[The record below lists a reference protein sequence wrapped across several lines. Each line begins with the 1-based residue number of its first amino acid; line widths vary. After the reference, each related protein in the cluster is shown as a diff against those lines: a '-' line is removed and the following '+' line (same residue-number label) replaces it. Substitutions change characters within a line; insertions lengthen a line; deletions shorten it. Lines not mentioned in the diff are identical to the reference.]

1 MHSCICECHICISW
15 MVWGSFCVLL
25 EESKN
30 QVCKGAQK
38 NRQKHFGTRFVAE
51 TTLKD
56 KGWLNEAISHF
67 IIVTLLLLV
76 KHFVIR
82 IG

>member
-1 MHSCICECHICISW
+1 

-56 KGWLNEAISHF
+56 KG
-67 IIVTLLLLV
+67 
-76 KHFVIR
+76 
-82 IG
+82 